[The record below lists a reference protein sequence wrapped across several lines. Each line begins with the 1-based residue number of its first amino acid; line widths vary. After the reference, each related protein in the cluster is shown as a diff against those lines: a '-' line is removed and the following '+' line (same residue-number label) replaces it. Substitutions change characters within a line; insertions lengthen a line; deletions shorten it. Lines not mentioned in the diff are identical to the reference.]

1 MGRAPAR
8 AGAGFHREARDASE
22 DREDTA
28 RIDMMVRASLCLL
41 VLGFAPAAGSA
52 EARAASSVQDPTP
65 DKRPE
70 VEALV
75 TELKEHAGKEGAED
89 KEAIV
94 VIDKLLQ
101 EFPKSGPKDKAAIV
115 AGLSKCFE
123 EKRRPNAD
131 GVRDSSLYRAAAMAL
146 GQMGPDATKAILKWI
161 GQKEHKKD
169 IPLQNDLIRSLGRTK
184 DKTAVPELI
193 KLLEHKDAPLVGAAA
208 EALGEFDTAE
218 LDVRKKA
225 FEGMLKVLMSAK
237 GAKDS
242 DLQDTIARDR
252 YDTIAAPIITSL
264 GKLSKHDERDPDE
277 WQRWWN
283 KNKGKD
289 WDSDA

>member
-1 MGRAPAR
+1 
-8 AGAGFHREARDASE
+8 
-22 DREDTA
+22 
-28 RIDMMVRASLCLL
+28 MMVRASLCLL